1 MSLNNSQYDALMRQY
16 NQKQLKHKH
25 EQRDRI
31 RIAYKRIPRL
41 QEIDNE
47 IASLSLKKAR
57 ALLMPSSS
65 ADFNLSDEIETL
77 SKERRTLLL
86 RNGFPAD
93 YLELHYD
100 CPHCKDTGYV
110 DNQKCSCFRKAAVD
124 LLYTQSN
131 IREILEVENFEN
143 FTFQYYSEE
152 VKNPATGLNALE
164 TARDAYFKCWDFI
177 DNFTSHPAGIFFYG
191 DTGVGKTYLSH
202 CIAKELIQRSYF
214 VLYFSS
220 FDLFD
225 LLAKNT
231 FKKDT
236 AASNMAEY
244 IANCDLLIIDDL
256 GTELVNSFV
265 ASQLF
270 FCVNERIINHKST
283 IISTNLTM
291 ENFLETYSE
300 RIFSRI
306 SSNYTMLKLIGND
319 IRIQKKLLGGK

>member
-152 VKNPATGLNALE
+152 VKNPA
-164 TARDAYFKCWDFI
+164 
-177 DNFTSHPAGIFFYG
+177 
-191 DTGVGKTYLSH
+191 
-202 CIAKELIQRSYF
+202 
-214 VLYFSS
+214 
-220 FDLFD
+220 
-225 LLAKNT
+225 
-231 FKKDT
+231 
-236 AASNMAEY
+236 
-244 IANCDLLIIDDL
+244 
-256 GTELVNSFV
+256 
-265 ASQLF
+265 
-270 FCVNERIINHKST
+270 
-283 IISTNLTM
+283 
-291 ENFLETYSE
+291 
-300 RIFSRI
+300 
-306 SSNYTMLKLIGND
+306 
-319 IRIQKKLLGGK
+319 

>member
-177 DNFTSHPAGIFFYG
+177 DNFASHPAGIFFYG
-191 DTGVGKTYLSH
+191 DTGVGKT
-202 CIAKELIQRSYF
+202 
-214 VLYFSS
+214 
-220 FDLFD
+220 
-225 LLAKNT
+225 KN
-231 FKKDT
+231 
-236 AASNMAEY
+236 
-244 IANCDLLIIDDL
+244 
-256 GTELVNSFV
+256 
-265 ASQLF
+265 
-270 FCVNERIINHKST
+270 
-283 IISTNLTM
+283 
-291 ENFLETYSE
+291 
-300 RIFSRI
+300 
-306 SSNYTMLKLIGND
+306 
-319 IRIQKKLLGGK
+319 